1 MSELISNIELKK
13 ADGAPIKFNFQFENG
28 LPIKPI
34 IEVPYKIW
42 MSKKTEELGVTIKI
56 NQSIL
61 KNDFTLNNI
70 SYHHTNDYTK
80 DIWIHLPNCYL
91 VLKNIK
97 NTIIEKMNINGLIVE
112 FLNESN

>member
-56 NQSIL
+56 NQSITTSIHE
-61 KNDFTLNNI
+61 DNI
-70 SYHHTNDYTK
+70 EYEESIPDNAVEVTEK
-80 DIWIHLPNCYL
+80 ER
-91 VLKNIK
+91 IK
-97 NTIIEKMNINGLIVE
+97 RENAD
-112 FLNESN
+112 SC